1 MIYFIYAIYDRI
13 SGTYT
18 EPHLEYNDG
27 CAQRWFESILNDSK
41 FRHSDF
47 DLIQLGE
54 YNVNTGALVP
64 LKQKEVIMVGADN
77 GQ

>member
-64 LKQKEVIMVGADN
+64 LEQKKVIMVGSDN
-77 GQ
+77 G

>member
-1 MIYFIYAIYDRI
+1 MIYLIYAIYDRI

-64 LKQKEVIMVGADN
+64 LKQKKVVMVGADN
-77 GQ
+77 G

>member
-18 EPHLEYNDG
+18 EPHLEYNNG

-64 LKQKEVIMVGADN
+64 LKQKEVIMVGVDN
-77 GQ
+77 G

>member
-1 MIYFIYAIYDRI
+1 MTYFIYVIYDRI

-41 FRHSDF
+41 FRNSDF
-47 DLIQLGE
+47 DLIKLGE

-77 GQ
+77 G

>member
-13 SGTYT
+13 SCTYT

-27 CAQRWFESILNDSK
+27 CAQRWFESILNGSK

-47 DLIQLGE
+47 DLVKLGK

-64 LKQKEVIMVGADN
+64 RS
-77 GQ
+77 

>member
-27 CAQRWFESILNDSK
+27 CAQRWFESILNGSK
-41 FRHSDF
+41 FRKSDF
-47 DLIQLGE
+47 DLIRLGE

-77 GQ
+77 G

>member
-1 MIYFIYAIYDRI
+1 MIYFIYVIYDRI

-27 CAQRWFESILNDSK
+27 CAKRWFESILNDSK

-47 DLIQLGE
+47 DLIHLGE
-54 YNVNTGALVP
+54 YNVNTGAIVP
-64 LKQKEVIMVGADN
+64 LKQKEVIMVGTDN
-77 GQ
+77 G

>member
-1 MIYFIYAIYDRI
+1 M
-13 SGTYT
+13 
-18 EPHLEYNDG
+18 EYNDG

-47 DLIQLGE
+47 DLIKLGE

-64 LKQKEVIMVGADN
+64 SKQKEVIMVGADN
-77 GQ
+77 G

>member
-18 EPHLEYNDG
+18 EPHLEYNGG
-27 CAQRWFESILNDSK
+27 CAQRWFESILNGSK

-64 LKQKEVIMVGADN
+64 LEQKQVIMVGSDN
-77 GQ
+77 G

>member
-41 FRHSDF
+41 FRRSDF

-77 GQ
+77 G